1 MEPFHLEMFRRLSEQ
16 LSELARVA
24 AYAQIQACDAKLR
37 MKTAPF
43 LFERLRRNEC
53 AFNLRCISLKYISK
67 LICSNRRSESSG
79 LPEYG
84 QTARVYFVSL
94 CYRKAPVIMTGAFH
108 VFFIVERYQ
117 KPNQAQSEQIWAKMD
132 SSILRAHILKL
143 KTRRHVLFYWASA
156 YAAVRVS
163 LNGTALQAALFK
175 TTL

>member
-1 MEPFHLEMFRRLSEQ
+1 MFRRLSKQ
-16 LSELARVA
+16 LGEHARVA

-43 LFERLRRNEC
+43 SFERLRRNEC
-53 AFNLRCISLKYISK
+53 AFNLRDIFSEIYISK

-108 VFFIVERYQ
+108 VFFIVERYRM
-117 KPNQAQSEQIWAKMD
+117 PNQAQSEQIWAKMD

-143 KTRRHVLFYWASA
+143 KTRRHLPFYWG
-156 YAAVRVS
+156 VS
-163 LNGTALQAALFK
+163 LCSRQSVS
-175 TTL
+175 